1 MFSAIDMFLA
11 VIIVF
16 VLTAFSCLFIAGAG
30 TKNRED
36 EVYENGYSKGFEDG
50 MKVGGANDI

>member
-1 MFSAIDMFLA
+1 MFSAIDVFLI

-16 VLTAFSCLFIAGAG
+16 VLTAFSCLFIAGASI
-30 TKNRED
+30 KNREG
-36 EVYENGYSKGFEDG
+36 EAYEDGYSKGFEDG